1 MLPYSTHRTTDIPA
15 ENRGGRQSAHL
26 AVQSWREYASRIFFS
41 SVPKILVS
49 LHLEE
54 KDRAGSPQNIELEG
68 VIGKIFRNKELVADL
83 AQFIE

>member
-1 MLPYSTHRTTDIPA
+1 MP
-15 ENRGGRQSAHL
+15 
-26 AVQSWREYASRIFFS
+26 REIFFS
-41 SVPKILVS
+41 SAPKIPVS

-68 VIGKIFRNKELVADL
+68 VIGKIFQNKELVAGL